1 MKVKDIAAMEGITPS
16 QAGKVHPCGAPAA
29 APVLHAP
36 ETDKRPMKTINLKK
50 YYYPICKKDT
60 FVEVPDEV
68 ADAIVEE
75 SRAED
80 ANDAKQ
86 HYHCYSLDA
95 SPGMEHHF
103 PEQAVSPGGYSDGE
117 GNGTGTGGR
126 THALMMERL
135 REALATLTPRQA
147 SCLHARFWEG
157 KPFKE
162 IAEAEGFTTSAA
174 IVTVRNAIIKL
185 QKYYIRRGWME
196 PPKEKA
202 ICTKTTPPK
211 RKPKKD
217 EREEVLKEIR
227 QLENRQKILENKQRN
242 EERKA
247 RTRRLIE
254 RGGRFGGRV
263 PSGPRLPGVDV
274 KAFLIAPVPSS
285 GGGGTGR
292 KTAEIRGQAVSP
304 LFTRAHL
311 YTVAGV
317 VRPAGGCCVPSSAM
331 GSYTPQTPCAPQGHG
346 TSASGCPVPCGLN
359 IPHRKEAI
367 PIDFCHIPVSIIKR
381 SEGRS
386 AVAAAA
392 YRSGTKLTNEW
403 DGLTH
408 DYARK
413 GGVVHAEIMLPAHA
427 PPEFADRSTL
437 WNSVEQIE
445 KARDSQLAREIEAG
459 PAP

>member
-1 MKVKDIAAMEGITPS
+1 MEKETEREQEAA
-16 QAGKVHPCGAPAA
+16 
-29 APVLHAP
+29 
-36 ETDKRPMKTINLKK
+36 
-50 YYYPICKKDT
+50 
-60 FVEVPDEV
+60 
-68 ADAIVEE
+68 
-75 SRAED
+75 
-80 ANDAKQ
+80 
-86 HYHCYSLDA
+86 
-95 SPGMEHHF
+95 
-103 PEQAVSPGGYSDGE
+103 
-117 GNGTGTGGR
+117 
-126 THALMMERL
+126 HALMMERL

-185 QKYYIRRGWME
+185 QKYYIKRGWME

-211 RKPKKD
+211 RNRKND

-254 RGGRFGGRV
+254 RGAILEGISRCPPTFRRRGQGV
-263 PSGPRLPGVDV
+263 PDC
-274 KAFLIAPVPSS
+274 PVPSS

-317 VRPAGGCCVPSSAM
+317 VRPAGGCCALRARWGATLPKPLV
-331 GSYTPQTPCAPQGHG
+331 
-346 TSASGCPVPCGLN
+346 
-359 IPHRKEAI
+359 
-367 PIDFCHIPVSIIKR
+367 
-381 SEGRS
+381 RS
-386 AVAAAA
+386 AQPNTRFAFVRLHRACHP
-392 YRSGTKLTNEW
+392 SL
-403 DGLTH
+403 
-408 DYARK
+408 K
-413 GGVVHAEIMLPAHA
+413 GGVPHRFLSYPRQYYQTQRGPFCRCRSCLPQRNQ
-427 PPEFADRSTL
+427 AD
-437 WNSVEQIE
+437 
-445 KARDSQLAREIEAG
+445 K
-459 PAP
+459 